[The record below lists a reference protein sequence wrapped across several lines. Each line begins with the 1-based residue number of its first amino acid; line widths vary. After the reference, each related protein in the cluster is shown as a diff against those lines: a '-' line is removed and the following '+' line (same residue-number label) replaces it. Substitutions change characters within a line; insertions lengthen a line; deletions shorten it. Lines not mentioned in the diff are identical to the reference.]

1 MPSLDVSDA
10 FDADFLDTISVI
22 RRLQVESSKGRA
34 STTDAAPVATYA
46 VVCPASGSDLERLED
61 YDISKKYISVV
72 TQYRLQLASTG
83 TGGATYKNDVV
94 LWAGTYFEVIT
105 LDDASRFGQGF
116 VEAICAS
123 IDYQDAPPTP

>member
-1 MPSLDVSDA
+1 MPSLDVTDA
-10 FDADFLDTISVI
+10 FDADFMDTISVI
-22 RRLQVESSKGRA
+22 RRQQTVSSKGRA
-34 STTDAAPVATYA
+34 GTTDGTPVSTYA
-46 VVCPASGSDLERLED
+46 VVCPASGSELDRIPD

-72 TQYRLQLASTG
+72 TQYRLQLASTAA
-83 TGGATYKNDVV
+83 GGATYKNDVV
-94 LWAGTYFEVIT
+94 QWAGTYFEVIT